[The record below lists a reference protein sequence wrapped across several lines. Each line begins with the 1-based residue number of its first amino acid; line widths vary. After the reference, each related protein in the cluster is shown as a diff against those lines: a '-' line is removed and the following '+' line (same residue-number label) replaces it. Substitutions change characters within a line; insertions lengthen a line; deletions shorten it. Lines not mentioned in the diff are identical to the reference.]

1 MVAASSASL
10 EEGHSP
16 GEVGMEIGQ
25 GPTPLSISGRCFQ
38 HRQAG
43 RILIQPLAQL
53 VGEGF
58 AVGAGLGEEHP
69 VTA

>member
-1 MVAASSASL
+1 MVAASAPSL

-16 GEVGMEIGQ
+16 GEVGMELGQ
-25 GPTPLSISGRCFQ
+25 GPTHPSISGRSFQ

-43 RILIQPLAQL
+43 QILVQPLAQL

-58 AVGAGLGEEHP
+58 AVGTGIGELHP

>member
-1 MVAASSASL
+1 
-10 EEGHSP
+10 
-16 GEVGMEIGQ
+16 MELGQ

-43 RILIQPLAQL
+43 QNLIQTLAQL